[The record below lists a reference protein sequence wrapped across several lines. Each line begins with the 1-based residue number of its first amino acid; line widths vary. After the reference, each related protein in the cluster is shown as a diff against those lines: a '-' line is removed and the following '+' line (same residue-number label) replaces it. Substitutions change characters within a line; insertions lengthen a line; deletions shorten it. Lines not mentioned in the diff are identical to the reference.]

1 MAAAAAGTGNNAAPN
16 RSTMVQTYA
25 SKYVEEGDALE
36 GDYQLLYRRYEP
48 TYTVAQVEEHVIGS
62 SLIIPKV
69 YLFLSSVD
77 DKPIISAFH
86 RPSTYQA
93 HPIRTSQWDGQSFVF
108 SGDVMAGNHITMAR
122 FPEGIFDTVEP
133 QRVPTIAAMDSLIGA
148 LPPGAN
154 YFPGPQEGAADT
166 ELITRDMLSLYHR
179 RTCQWYSRDT
189 RHQGSTGWNWLVLSG
204 TTTDRTNGRHSKS
217 DTQLNYIRQSK
228 ELSPRQSNWT
238 RTQWTLYCLPHIST
252 GETSTLWISY
262 QLTPYHQCHFAQF
275 ATTQDG
281 PTSPVN
287 SLQHHSEWQPQ
298 CCPT

>member
-1 MAAAAAGTGNNAAPN
+1 MH
-16 RSTMVQTYA
+16 
-25 SKYVEEGDALE
+25 
-36 GDYQLLYRRYEP
+36 LLRH
-48 TYTVAQVEEHVIGS
+48 T
-62 SLIIPKV
+62 
-69 YLFLSSVD
+69 LSYS
-77 DKPIISAFH
+77 
-86 RPSTYQA
+86 
-93 HPIRTSQWDGQSFVF
+93 RTSQANNKGIRPWPRPPPVPATTRHLIGQPWYKRMHPSMWKRETRWKEIT
-108 SGDVMAGNHITMAR
+108 SSSTGDIITMAR

-228 ELSPRQSNWT
+228 ELSRRQSNWT

-262 QLTPYHQCHFAQF
+262 QLTPYHQRHFAQF